1 MISATPAARSRFR
14 SPKVW
19 RLLPHD
25 PAAIRSLSAA
35 VGVSDIVAQL
45 LLNRKISDPQLAKK
59 FLACRFSDMHPPEL
73 LSGLDAAIDRILAAV
88 RRGDRICIY
97 GDYD

>member
-1 MISATPAARSRFR
+1 MISATPAARPRSA

-35 VGVSDIVAQL
+35 AGVSPIVAQL

-59 FLACRFSDMHPPEL
+59 FLGCSLSGMHDPEL
-73 LSGLDAAIDRILAAV
+73 LSGLNAAIDRILPPYQSVESAL
-88 RRGDRICIY
+88 RDG
-97 GDYD
+97 